1 MYEEH
6 MQPDIMNDFLPVSD
20 ECEDSSDCSDHGM
33 CIDIKSTN
41 APTKQ
46 CFCFPGYHGP
56 LCEFRKTSIL
66 TAHIYYVHTLCVY
79 KHNIYYI
86 YDIFCNFHIIFY
98 ASFGRDL
105 VNYKHCKIIYQI
117 FEQNFPLGK
126 IPVA

>member
-1 MYEEH
+1 MFRILCYEEH
-6 MQPDIMNDFLPVSD
+6 MQPDIMNDLLPVSD

-66 TAHIYYVHTLCVY
+66 TAHTHTYTMYVHCVY
-79 KHNIYYI
+79 INITY
-86 YDIFCNFHIIFY
+86 
-98 ASFGRDL
+98 
-105 VNYKHCKIIYQI
+105 IIY
-117 FEQNFPLGK
+117 LVYSVTS
-126 IPVA
+126 IPYFMHHLAYL